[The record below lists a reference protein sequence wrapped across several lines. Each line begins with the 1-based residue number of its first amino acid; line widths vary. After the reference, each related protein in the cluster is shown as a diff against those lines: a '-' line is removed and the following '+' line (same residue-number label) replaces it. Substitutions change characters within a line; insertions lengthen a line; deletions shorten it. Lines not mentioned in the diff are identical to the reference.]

1 MRARLSHFFQLL
13 WFGSSRVSVLL
24 LPFSGVVR
32 TLVWLKRMWFLC
44 FPPEKKHVP
53 VVVVGN
59 LTVGGVGKTPL
70 LIHLVK
76 TLVSRGLKVG
86 VVSRGY
92 GAQQCSAWPFPRFV
106 ALDQPVSNFGDEPA
120 MIARSCGVPVVI
132 DPQRV
137 NALEALLQRYP
148 TLDLVVSDDGL
159 QHYQLPRDFEIVVT
173 DARGWGNGFLLP
185 AGPLREPLSR
195 LGSVQHLV
203 VNSMSHDRPKVVGE
217 TLPVSYMQ
225 VVPEGVYRVVDDSLV
240 ADWQTLLPGAPKIQA
255 VAGIGHPQRFFA
267 TLIQMGLKF
276 EQHIFPDHHAY
287 SDADFEVLDH
297 QAVILV
303 TEKDAVKLRSMDLPQ
318 LWYLKISI
326 NLFPDDVLLNE
337 LLALKVR
344 K

>member
-1 MRARLSHFFQLL
+1 ML
-13 WFGSSRVSVLL
+13 
-24 LPFSGVVR
+24 
-32 TLVWLKRMWFLC
+32 
-44 FPPEKKHVP
+44 
-53 VVVVGN
+53 
-59 LTVGGVGKTPL
+59 
-70 LIHLVK
+70 
-76 TLVSRGLKVG
+76 
-86 VVSRGY
+86 
-92 GAQQCSAWPFPRFV
+92 
-106 ALDQPVSNFGDEPA
+106 
-120 MIARSCGVPVVI
+120 
-132 DPQRV
+132 
-137 NALEALLQRYP
+137 
-148 TLDLVVSDDGL
+148 
-159 QHYQLPRDFEIVVT
+159 
-173 DARGWGNGFLLP
+173 
-185 AGPLREPLSR
+185 
-195 LGSVQHLV
+195 SVQHLV